1 MSVRAGPTM
10 ARMEL
15 PVAGQQPRERAD
27 AARNRQRVLAAAG
40 ELFRERDPRTVTME
54 DIAAAAA
61 VGKATLY
68 RRYPDRTAV
77 ATALLDEHEREL
89 QELVLKGPPPLGPG
103 APAPERLAAFLGAL
117 VRFNEE
123 HGHLLAAVE
132 TEAQRL
138 RTGAYAAWRS
148 HVLTLLEEAGVGGRR
163 KRQALADALLG
174 AVGPEVHRYQREVQ
188 GLGMGKITAAAQA
201 LASALCAPR

>member
-1 MSVRAGPTM
+1 M

-15 PVAGQQPRERAD
+15 PVAGQPPRERAD

-40 ELFRERDPRTVTME
+40 ELFRARDPRTVTME
-54 DIAAAAA
+54 EIAAAAS

-77 ATALLDEHEREL
+77 AAALLDEHERQL
-89 QELVLKGPPPLGPG
+89 QERILSGPPPLGPG

-117 VRFNEE
+117 VRFNED

-148 HVLTLLEEAGVGGRR
+148 HVVALLEEAGVGGRR
-163 KRQALADALLG
+163 VREALADALLG
-174 AVGPEVHRYQREVQ
+174 SVAPEVHRYQREVQ
-188 GLGMGKITAAAQA
+188 GLGVRKIAAAA
-201 LASALCAPR
+201 EVLASAVCSPR